1 MMTATTTFATL
12 AAQLAGTDSRGPAA
26 VWRHF
31 ETLCTTPRM
40 SKQEDAL
47 RDKLQLWAQSRGLAC
62 VVDDA
67 GNLIIRKPASAGCE
81 HLPGVILQGHIDMVC
96 QVNQGVQH
104 DFSADPLKPILRDGW
119 LVAEQT
125 TLGADNGIGVALALA
140 ALEMN
145 DAKHGPLEVLLTV
158 DEEAGMG
165 GAQGLQAGTL
175 HGSLLL
181 NLDTEEWG
189 EFYIGCAG
197 GLDVDVKKVLRREA
211 IPTAHSSL
219 RIVIDGLCGG
229 HSGCDVHLG
238 RGNANKLLVRA
249 VRELGRSIPLR
260 LSAVDGGTARNAIPR
275 EAWADIACPAVQQT
289 ELEKLVAT
297 LDACFRAELA
307 GVDDGVRLRLASTS
321 ALADVIH
328 QADQD
333 AVLAALHAAPIGVR
347 RMSASVQGVVETSNN
362 LGTMRIDA
370 NGLEA
375 NLMVRSLVD
384 SAAAALG
391 DEIASL
397 FTLAGCEV
405 EVSGHYPGWRPNAES
420 ALLAKCRAVYD
431 QVFGAEYGPSRVQV
445 IHAGLECGIIGGTH
459 PQLDMVSFGPTIRG
473 AHAPG
478 ERVDVASVNRCWHL
492 LAAILASL
500 AKHD

>member
-1 MMTATTTFATL
+1 MMTTTDTFAAL
-12 AAQLAGTDSRGPAA
+12 ATQLGGADNRGPAA

-31 ETLCTTPRM
+31 ETLCATPRM
-40 SKQEDAL
+40 SKHEEAL
-47 RDKLQLWAQSRGLAC
+47 RDKLQAWAQGRGLAC
-62 VVDDA
+62 MVDNA

-81 HLPGVILQGHIDMVC
+81 QAPGVILQGHIDMVC

-104 DFSADPLKPILRDGW
+104 DFSSDPLKPILRDGW

-140 ALEMN
+140 ALEMD

-175 HGSLLL
+175 RGSLLL

-197 GLDVDVKKVLRREA
+197 GLDVDVKKVLRREPVPA
-211 IPTAHSSL
+211 AHTSL
-219 RIVIDGLCGG
+219 RLVIDGLCGG

-249 VRELGRSIPLR
+249 LRALGKAIPVR
-260 LSAVDGGTARNAIPR
+260 LSALAGGTARNAIPR
-275 EAWADIACPAVQQT
+275 EAWADIACPAARPA
-289 ELEKLVAT
+289 ELGKLVAA

-307 GVDDGVRLRLASTS
+307 GVDDGVRLRLTS
-321 ALADVIH
+321 APTADNVIAL
-328 QADQD
+328 ADQD
-333 AVLAALHAAPIGVR
+333 ATLAALHAAPIGVR
-347 RMSASVQGVVETSNN
+347 RMSPSVQGVVETSNN
-362 LGTMRIDA
+362 LGTMCIDQD
-370 NGLEA
+370 GLQA

-397 FTLAGCEV
+397 FALADCEV
-405 EVSGHYPGWRPNAES
+405 DVSGHYPGWQPNAAS
-420 ALLAKCRAVYD
+420 DLLAKCRAVYAN
-431 QVFGAEYGPSRVQV
+431 VFGAEYGPSRVQV

-492 LAAILASL
+492 LAAILESL
-500 AKHD
+500 AQHA